1 MKKKFLAAVVAA
13 TAAIGLSACGGDD
26 EPKDDTPVEE
36 PSGDSQGSQNGGTTE
51 EKSFTVTFNS
61 KDGSS
66 VSNATVKENG
76 KVTKPSDP
84 TKEGFVFGG
93 WYTDEACTSA
103 FDFNTAITG
112 NITLYAKWTEE
123 TYTPDGFDP
132 APEGYEYVNY
142 DFFPGVHG
150 GTADIVYSEDT
161 AYGNYTVLKDTT
173 LRVRKDSYSNA
184 ETEESKTFTHSVK
197 LNGSKAGLKVNAPGD
212 GKLWL
217 YVKNGS
223 GGATVTQTLAYKL
236 NGEDK
241 TLSYPVGSVQKIEIE
256 VKAGDEFV
264 FQCTAGT
271 SDVYEANM
279 ICLVQKSEVVGF
291 EIVSKGTTQYL
302 EGQAYDSSKVSLNAV
317 YGNGRREVIDAS
329 DMKFDTTAYNANA
342 AGTYDVKVSYG
353 DFDAQTISVEVFEIS
368 SLELGFNRIEK
379 LSSGTKYGNG
389 QYFNKTVKQT
399 YLLNQDFDSANIVVT
414 AVCVDGEDNEVKFDL
429 SNSDIISYDLTN
441 FDKTTAGTYE
451 VAVKYQAISK
461 TVSES
466 FKVYVVNTEPAVTDG
481 KVNIYINPSYTG
493 VVGTVEN
500 INGVNSNVFTT
511 IQSALDYLAAKNI
524 AGDTEKVI
532 TLASGTYKEKLEV
545 TLPYVTM
552 VSETGNADD
561 VLIEWDS
568 LYGLKD
574 EGGFTHTT
582 DSTQTVAVRDSA
594 QGFKA
599 VGITFSNYWN
609 SVERFDEA
617 FGAGYGEHR
626 ALAMLIQA
634 DQVIIEDCSLL
645 GYQDTLELF
654 TGRQLFTNCYIAG
667 TTDFIFGTNN
677 TTYFDGCTIHSI
689 DSGNANGGYITAF
702 KGNNKGAEDYVTYGA
717 IFDGCN
723 FTADEEVSE
732 NKTAIARPWGA
743 YSAVAVINSEL
754 GAHIST
760 TGYSGTAQ
768 NERYVKMNAEPTA
781 STVKYVE
788 YNNTGAG
795 AITEAVAGMRFL
807 TDAEALNYS
816 DYSVIFAATNGAVS
830 YTKAWDPEAGIVADP
845 NTYYDFVND
854 GTAVSPTGTVYQ
866 YNGDAISG
874 EYTIGAITIN
884 GTCADNRQNSLQCQ
898 TGTTLTFD
906 VKAGTSVTVEVY
918 TTYYGYTINGVAA
931 GADIFSKYFAE
942 DTTVVIEATTTF
954 YIKTIT
960 INPEAENPGEATLE
974 SVDITGADTMFNV
987 GDTFATGELV
997 LTGNYSDKSI
1007 KVFTTSEYV
1016 VDSSEVDL
1024 TTPGKYN
1031 VKITIGS
1038 FETSYEVTVYPE
1050 GVDPTV
1056 ISEDTTISFGL
1067 SGNYK
1072 DANMTVEL
1080 NSSNTAIRDNG
1091 GNNSQIFKDTLISFK
1106 VKAGATILISSF
1118 ASHTNY
1124 QLYTSYNYES
1134 DDQTGTS
1141 FQYTVTEDCTVNIKS
1156 LNNDNYLYSINI
1168 IYPVELHL
1176 IDQDTTIEFKTGG
1189 NYTDTT
1195 LTGKYWS
1202 CGEEKDSTCKITG
1215 DVILKVLEGAKV
1227 HVVGYTAL
1235 TGYSQY
1241 GIYTTDKY
1249 GNTETT
1255 IATGIIGEY
1264 TYVATTDCVVIIR
1277 SEISQ
1282 NYFNQINITYS
1293 DATLESYEVTG
1304 YAETLYIGNEFSV
1317 GDMVVTGTYSDG
1329 STANLT
1335 YTVDSSN
1342 VDMTTAGT
1350 YTVTVNVT
1358 GFDTP
1363 FTYEVTVAEDNDPT
1377 IYYYFNGGTNDSG
1390 TVYTF
1395 ASGTT
1400 HQGNS
1405 TGIGTFGD
1413 IAIDATA
1420 GKLVGRS
1427 GDAQINAGTKLT
1439 FDVAANSLVT
1449 VKVHAAESC
1458 TLNGIASTQAEFS
1471 VYYAEATTVEYVQK
1485 TNSYIYYIIISQ
1497 PETAPTAGT
1506 LESLRVTDAN
1516 TEFRVGDEYEI
1527 GEIDVKAIYSDKL
1540 LKTLSSEDYTI
1551 DTSAVDMTTAGE
1563 YEVVVTYNGVTASY
1577 TVVVK
1582 DGQPLF
1588 TDGTIYE
1595 STVISFGS
1603 DGNYSDYI
1611 TEIGA
1616 NIRDNAAT
1624 NTQISA
1630 GSISI
1635 KVIAGSTIT
1644 VDAYDGVCS
1653 YNVYV
1658 NEELANVETLTA
1670 DTTFTVSEDAVVRLE
1685 TVNANNYYCAIN
1697 VVCPI
1702 AIAETTAIQFGTD
1715 ANYKK
1720 YLTYSEGASYNDQSG
1735 QTQVASGSL
1744 SFYALAGAIIKIDA
1758 FGGTHSN
1765 YDVLVNGVKLNSET
1779 LVDDYTFTLTE
1790 NSIISIAA
1798 AATDNYYKNLTVTYP
1813 VIISET
1819 TKIQF
1824 GTAGNYA
1831 DYIILEDGA
1840 TVGGTNSSD
1849 SQVKGSISFYVVSG
1863 ATINIDSYG
1872 DVYASYNVYV
1882 NGTMINSET
1891 LVDDYTLT
1899 VDEDA
1904 IITLESVTNEKG
1916 NYYKSVTVTYP
1927 SV

>member
-123 TYTPDGFDP
+123 AYTPDGFDP

-142 DFFPGVHG
+142 DFLPADHG
-150 GTADIVYSEDT
+150 QTADFTFAADT
-161 AYGNYTVLKDTT
+161 VYGNYTVLKDTT
-173 LRVRKDSYSNA
+173 LRVRKDSYTDA
-184 ETEESKTFTHSVK
+184 ETEEAKSFTHSVK
-197 LNGSKAGLKVNAPGD
+197 LNGNKAGLKVTAPGD

-223 GGATVTQTLAYKL
+223 SGATETQTLAYTK
-236 NGEDK
+236 NGTAD
-241 TLSYPVGSVQKIEIE
+241 TLTYAVGSVQKVEIE

-271 SDVYEANM
+271 SDIYEANM

-511 IQSALDYLAAKNI
+511 IQSALDYLAAKNL

-807 TDAEALNYS
+807 TDAEAVNYS
-816 DYSVIFAATNGAVS
+816 DLSVIFGATNGAVS

-866 YNGDAISG
+866 YDGSDISD

-884 GTCADNRQNSLQCQ
+884 GTGGDNKNSIRCA

-906 VKAGTSVTVEVY
+906 VKAGTSVTVE
-918 TTYYGYTINGVAA
+918 TYPNYFGYTINGVQA

-942 DTTVVIEATTTF
+942 DTTVVIKGTTTF

-960 INPEAENPGEATLE
+960 INPEAENPGVATLE
-974 SVDITGADTMFNV
+974 SVNITGAEIIFNV
-987 GDTFATGELV
+987 GDTFATGDLV
-997 LTGNYSDKSI
+997 ITGKYSDKSV

-1031 VKITIGS
+1031 VKITIGL
-1038 FETSYEVTVYPE
+1038 FQTSYEVTVYPE

-1056 ISEDTTISFGL
+1056 ISENLSITFGSSGNYTNYLGSLLTVSDDFAYQNNGGDNTQLKSGVLSFKVKEGAVVTIASFPSYTNYQLWTSTGFESGDQTGTSYSYTATADCTVNITSINSNNYFYSITITYPVALSTIEEDTTISFQTG
-1067 SGNYK
+1067 GNYK
-1072 DANMTVEL
+1072 DQ
-1080 NSSNTAIRDNG
+1080 S
-1091 GNNSQIFKDTLISFK
+1091 
-1106 VKAGATILISSF
+1106 
-1118 ASHTNY
+1118 
-1124 QLYTSYNYES
+1124 
-1134 DDQTGTS
+1134 
-1141 FQYTVTEDCTVNIKS
+1141 
-1156 LNNDNYLYSINI
+1156 
-1168 IYPVELHL
+1168 
-1176 IDQDTTIEFKTGG
+1176 
-1189 NYTDTT
+1189 
-1195 LTGKYWS
+1195 LTGAYWS
-1202 CGEEKDSTCKITG
+1202 CGEEKADTCNITG
-1215 DVILKVLEGAKV
+1215 DVTLKVLEGAKV
-1227 HVVGYTAL
+1227 NVVGYTAH

-1264 TYVATTDCVVIIR
+1264 TYVATADCVIIIR
-1277 SEISQ
+1277 SEIAK

-1342 VDMTTAGT
+1342 VDMSTVGT

-1363 FTYEVTVAEDNDPT
+1363 FTYEVTVAEDSDPT
-1377 IYYYFNGGTNDSG
+1377 IYYYFDGNTSDTG
-1390 TVYTF
+1390 TVYSF
-1395 ASGTT
+1395 AGGTQ
-1400 HQGNS
+1400 HQGSS
-1405 TGIGTFGD
+1405 TGNGTFGG
-1413 IAIDATA
+1413 ITIDATA
-1420 GKLVGRS
+1420 GKLS
-1427 GDAQINAGTKLT
+1427 GNGNNAQINKGTKLT
-1439 FDVAANSLVT
+1439 FDVAANSLVS
-1449 VKVHAAESC
+1449 VKLYDAECC
-1458 TLNGIASTQAEFS
+1458 TLNGAASTAKEFS
-1471 VYYAEATTVEYVQK
+1471 VYYAEATTVEYLQTK
-1485 TNSYIYYIIISQ
+1485 NSFIYHIIISQ

-1506 LESLRVTDAN
+1506 LDSIKVSGVN
-1516 TEFRVGDEYEI
+1516 TEFRVGDEYSI
-1527 GEIDVKAIYSDKL
+1527 GDIVVNAIYTDTLVYTLTSSDY
-1540 LKTLSSEDYTI
+1540 SI
-1551 DTSAVDMTTAGE
+1551 DTTAVDMTTAGE

-1685 TVNANNYYCAIN
+1685 TVNVNNYYCAIN

-1744 SFYALAGAIIKIDA
+1744 SFYALEGAIIKIDA